1 MIEASIAE
9 HFARARIDAW
19 NAHDP
24 SCILAHYAA

>member
-1 MIEASIAE
+1 MIEASYAKQ
-9 HFARARIDAW
+9 FANDLIDSW